1 MIKPRPKPLSWAAAT
16 TVVVVALACVSL
28 HASLIV
34 PADLPTLVREA
45 QTIVLGRVTDVR
57 GIIRPGTRRVDSYIA
72 FAVDDAIKGRA
83 DRTILFRTLGGT
95 NGRYR
100 TIVHGSPV
108 FEPGDE
114 AVLFL
119 GRGATPYPIGLSH
132 GVFRVRRDRGS
143 GERRIL
149 PPPMLI
155 DPKATMTIRRGDGTR
170 VPIPVG
176 TFTAM
181 LRDLAARRQP

>member
-1 MIKPRPKPLSWAAAT
+1 MTEPRPRLAFLSVMLA
-16 TVVVVALACVSL
+16 ALATVTL
-28 HASLIV
+28 DASLIV

-57 GIIRPGTRRVDSYIA
+57 GVIRPGTRRVDSYVV
-72 FAVDDAIKGRA
+72 FAVADALKGA
-83 DRTILFRTLGGT
+83 GERTVVFRTLGGV

-100 TIVHGSPV
+100 TVVHGSPV
-108 FEPGDE
+108 FTPGDE
-114 AVLFL
+114 AVVFL

-132 GVFRVRRDRGS
+132 GVFRVRRERVT

-155 DPKATMTIRRGDGTR
+155 DPNATMTIRRGDGTR
-170 VPIPVG
+170 VPIPVDS
-176 TFTAM
+176 FTAIVRS
-181 LRDLAARRQP
+181 LVARRQP